1 MSSLFADLETIV
13 SDAVDTV
20 MGETTRIEPQS
31 KGDVFSGAADS
42 SRPPFEVVGIVD
54 FSPTTA
60 TVGDESSYDG
70 FQPSLAGDRIHVS
83 YALSSFPNASSYP
96 RQNDIIVAIERSG
109 TPKFRIMK
117 APEHDGI
124 GRMICVCVPA

>member
-1 MSSLFADLETIV
+1 MPSLFAELETIV
-13 SDAVDTV
+13 SDTVDSV
-20 MGETTRIEPQS
+20 MGERTRIEPQG
-31 KGDVFSGAADS
+31 KGDVFSGSADDT
-42 SRPPFEVVGIVD
+42 RPPFEVIGVVD
-54 FSPTTA
+54 FSPTTV

-83 YALSSFPNASSYP
+83 YALSSFQNASSYP
-96 RQNDIIVAIERSG
+96 RQNDVIAAIERSG